1 MTVFEKTSEIKKSL
15 ELLSEQNQSIGFVP
29 TMGALHSGH
38 LELIKRARLEND
50 IVVVSIFVNPAQF
63 NNSSDLS
70 NYPRT
75 IEQDLSKLQD
85 INCDLVFV
93 PTVDEV
99 YPDGIELLDL
109 DIAHLESMMEGEFR
123 PGHFRGM
130 VTVVDYF
137 FSVVKPH
144 KAYFGEKD
152 YQQLLII
159 KKLAQ
164 QKHNHIQI
172 IACSTERDNNGLA
185 LSSRNMRLNAD
196 QYEVAIRIPMVLK
209 RTASLVK
216 EIGPFQAQIRMSE
229 ELKMIKGLNLD
240 YLEIREA
247 HALGLPTIGKEE
259 ELRVFVAA
267 FVGPVRLIDNMA
279 V

>member
-15 ELLSEQNQSIGFVP
+15 ELLSDQNQSIGFVP

-70 NYPRT
+70 NYPRN
-75 IEQDLSKLQD
+75 IEQDLSKVQD

-164 QKHNHIQI
+164 QKHNQIQI

-216 EIGPFQAQIRMSE
+216 EIGPVQAQMRMSE

-279 V
+279 L